1 MNTDRLKYWLH
12 SIFLPNSLRT
22 MEWRMLFL
30 LNADRRIHHLKAL
43 TMQSDLRVVAR
54 NHSFHMAEE
63 DFFSHTDKA
72 NRSPGD
78 RIKGAGI
85 TDVVFGENLAKMRG
99 FEHVTEQAEDALMK
113 SPGHRANI
121 LNGDFNCVGVGVIQ
135 AKDQTYYFTQNFAR
149 RFLRLNFRKLYV
161 KAERE
166 LYLTANI
173 LEAFEQIAVQEKY
186 EKPFEFTYKVDGKKV
201 MITLKLQERGRYEL
215 DVFVKPKNENKY
227 YLSNALNLRAYR
239 TWFDRFFI

>member
-1 MNTDRLKYWLH
+1 MIGDRIKNALH
-12 SIFLPNSLRT
+12 KIFLPNSLRT

-30 LNADRRIHHLKAL
+30 LNDDRRIHKLKPL
-43 TMQSDLRVVAR
+43 TMQNDLRAVAR

-63 DFFSHTDKA
+63 DFFSHTDKSD
-72 NRSPGD
+72 RSPGD

-99 FEHVTEQAEDALMK
+99 FDHVTEQAEDALMK

-121 LNGDFNCVGVGVIQ
+121 LNGEFNCVGVGVIK
-135 AKDQTYYFTQNFAR
+135 AKDETYYFTQNFAR

-161 KAERE
+161 KFDQE
-166 LYLTANI
+166 LYLTARV
-173 LEAFEQIAVQEKY
+173 LEPFDQLAVQEKY
-186 EKPFEFTYKVDGKKV
+186 EKPFEIEYKVDGKKV
-201 MITLKLQERGRYEL
+201 LITLKLSERGRYEL
-215 DVFVKPKNENKY
+215 DFFVKPKNENKY

>member
-1 MNTDRLKYWLH
+1 MIGDRIKYWLH
-12 SIFLPNSLRT
+12 ALFLPNSLRT

-30 LNADRRIHHLKAL
+30 LNDDRKIHKLKPL

-99 FEHVTEQAEDALMK
+99 FENVTEEAEDALMK

-121 LNGDFNCVGVGVIQ
+121 LYSEFNCVGVGAIK
-135 AKDQTYYFTQNFAR
+135 AKDETYYFTQNFAR
-149 RFLRLNFRKLYV
+149 RFLQLNFHALYV
-161 KAERE
+161 KFDRE

-173 LEAFEQIAVQEKY
+173 LEKFDQLAVQEKY
-186 EKPFEFTYKVDGKKV
+186 EKPFEFTYRIEGKK
-201 MITLKLQERGRYEL
+201 MLITLKLSERGRYEL
-215 DVFVKPKNENKY
+215 DFFVKPTGENKY